1 MLAAS
6 PAAIAAAGR
15 LLRDGGLVAFP
26 TETVYGLG
34 ANALDAAAVGGI
46 YRAKRRSADDPCIV
60 HILDTSELSEVAD
73 VHDQAMAALLE
84 RLARALWPGPL
95 TVVLPKAQRIPP
107 VVTAGRPTVAVRVPA
122 HPVARELLGAAGV
135 PVAAPSA
142 NRFMHTSPTTAQHVW
157 DDLAGEID
165 LIVDGGPAEVGI
177 ESTILD
183 LTETP
188 PVLLRPGGV
197 GLERL
202 REIVG
207 HVHVAARRAGGGED
221 LAAAGPRKA
230 PGLFARHYAPAA
242 ETVVY
247 EGPPERVRAALRR
260 DAGARRAQGQIV
272 GILATEED
280 VPLLEADGGV
290 HVRSVGRAGDS
301 TGMARRLFGAL
312 RELEACGVTAIL
324 AHAPDDESGLGRGV
338 RDRLVRAAAGHV
350 IKV

>member
-1 MLAAS
+1 VLVAS
-6 PAAIAAAGR
+6 PEAIATAGR
-15 LLRDGGLVAFP
+15 LLRQGGLVAFP

-34 ANALDAAAVGGI
+34 ANALDAAAVEGI

-60 HILDTSELSEVAD
+60 HILDTGGLSEVAD
-73 VHDQAMAALLE
+73 VHDRVMAALLE

-95 TVVLPKAQRIPP
+95 TVVLPKSERIPP

-122 HPVARELLGAAGV
+122 HSVAREILAAAGV

-207 HVHVAARRAGGGED
+207 EVRVAARGACGEE
-221 LAAAGPRKA
+221 LEAAGPRKA
-230 PGLFARHYAPAA
+230 PGLFERHYAPAA

-280 VPLLEADGGV
+280 VPLLNVDEGV
-290 HVRSVGRAGDS
+290 YVRSAGRTGDS
-301 TGMARRLFGAL
+301 AGMARRLFAAL

-324 AHAPDDESGLGRGV
+324 AHAPDDESGLGRGI

-350 IKV
+350 QKV